1 MRNFCKRLSKCGGT
15 QRSLRKRL
23 GKCCGTCA
31 ACANVS
37 ANAVV
42 LARLAQTS
50 RQMPRNLRS
59 LRKRLGKCWEPRAAC
74 ANVSANAAELAPSA
88 QTSRQMP
95 RNLRGLRKRG
105 VVGGRM
111 LLRPYSLT
119 ANCFNDRHEKV
130 LYTEIAACTVLPGRL
145 RFPHTCMMVRI
156 TLRRASPIRGSFFS
170 SS

>member
-1 MRNFCKRLSKCGGT
+1 MPRNLRN
-15 QRSLRKRL
+15 LRKRL
-23 GKCCGTCA
+23 GKCRGICA

-37 ANAVV
+37 ANTGS
-42 LARLAQTS
+42 LAQPAQTS
-50 RQMPRNLRS
+50 RQMPGTPRN
-59 LRKRLGKCWEPRAAC
+59 LRKRLGKCLGTCATC
-74 ANVSANAAELAPSA
+74 ANVSANAGNPAQPA
-88 QTSRQMP
+88 QTSRQM
-95 RNLRGLRKRG
+95 RRSLRGLRKRG